1 MNRIQIPR
9 KPYQPTNKQ
18 GLIRLTPEAA
28 DALDEITRETTLS
41 TRQVASIIILEAIRN
56 DLIELIDSDEP
67 YKEKQISAASI

>member
-28 DALDEITRETTLS
+28 EALDEITRETTLS

-56 DLIELIDSDEP
+56 DLIELVDSDET
-67 YKEKQISAASI
+67 YKDK